1 MVLWEL
7 KEIKSRVTRCLL
19 ALFYYLT
26 AWQHRT
32 QQQHC
37 GAKTMVCVL
46 TESNFLAK
54 IFKQSIKSQ
63 TSDILNL
70 SINVQSFFKSLCNFD
85 SLGCFSY
92 SNVYKQHCLKN
103 QMMIFVLLYFLKNQ
117 TQMYAVFR
125 FKKIFNENCRLI
137 TKECKLICLIYC

>member
-1 MVLWEL
+1 MKINPEKTLVAMQSQSKIVKYSKDHGTWGTKL
-7 KEIKSRVTRCLL
+7 KKIKSRVTRCLL

-54 IFKQSIKSQ
+54 IFKQSIKS
-63 TSDILNL
+63 
-70 SINVQSFFKSLCNFD
+70 
-85 SLGCFSY
+85 
-92 SNVYKQHCLKN
+92 
-103 QMMIFVLLYFLKNQ
+103 
-117 TQMYAVFR
+117 
-125 FKKIFNENCRLI
+125 
-137 TKECKLICLIYC
+137 